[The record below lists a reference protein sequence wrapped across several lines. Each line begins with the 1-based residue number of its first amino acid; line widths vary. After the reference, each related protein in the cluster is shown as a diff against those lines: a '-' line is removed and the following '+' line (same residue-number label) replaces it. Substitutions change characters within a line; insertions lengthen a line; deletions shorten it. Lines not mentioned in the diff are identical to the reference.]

1 MDFQWGWGE
10 EGGVRDGGRKGRRG
24 RSSTEA
30 SQHKKMD
37 HRVSHPASVWVG
49 GSVLW
54 RIRPRWRYCKRHHL
68 IEEPPLTHGS
78 LRDL

>member
-1 MDFQWGWGE
+1 MDFQWDWGE
-10 EGGVRDGGRKGRRG
+10 EGEVRDGGRKGRRR

-37 HRVSHPASVWVG
+37 HRVSHPARVWVG

-54 RIRPRWRYCKRHHL
+54 RIRPR
-68 IEEPPLTHGS
+68 
-78 LRDL
+78 